1 MTNVNSR
8 LLLLREEPLKTKTPS
23 GSKQKTL
30 SVHNQP
36 LGTTLTTL
44 TDFRPTLK
52 QHSGT
57 ALTKRAKK
65 IGRI

>member
-36 LGTTLTTL
+36 LGTTLT
-44 TDFRPTLK
+44 DFRPTLK

>member
-36 LGTTLTTL
+36 LGTTHSLIS
-44 TDFRPTLK
+44 D
-52 QHSGT
+52 QHSSST
-57 ALTKRAKK
+57 VALH
-65 IGRI
+65 